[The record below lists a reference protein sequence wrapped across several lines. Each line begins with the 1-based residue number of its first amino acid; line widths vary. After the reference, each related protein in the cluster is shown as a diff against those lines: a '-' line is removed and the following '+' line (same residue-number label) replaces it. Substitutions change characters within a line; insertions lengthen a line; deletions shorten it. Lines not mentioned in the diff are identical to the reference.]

1 MAATIVAAR
10 QVFGNVDP
18 ASQIWKQVEYNTAQ
32 TGTNIWTP
40 ASGKKLVITS
50 LDVMVGGSTGGLVT
64 IWGAPSGTTTF
75 TPNNTDQTFFKGEF
89 APNANSKPGA
99 LKNPPVPMFSDTVND
114 CLKITTSAGMTVYI
128 TVYGYEI

>member
-10 QVFGNVDP
+10 QVFGNVDS
-18 ASQIWKQVEYNTAQ
+18 ASQIWKQVEYTAAQ

-64 IWGAPSGTTTF
+64 IWGAPTGTTTF
-75 TPNNTDQTFFKGEF
+75 TPNNTDQTFFRGEF

-114 CLKITTSAGMTVYI
+114 CLKITTSAAMNVYI

>member
-18 ASQIWKQVEYNTAQ
+18 ASQIWKQVEYATAQ

-50 LDVMVGGSTGGLVT
+50 LDIMVGGSTGGLVT
-64 IWGAPSGTTTF
+64 IWGAPTGTTAF
-75 TPNNTDQTFFKGEF
+75 TPGTNQAFFRGEF

-99 LKNPPVPMFSDTVND
+99 LKNPPVPMFSDTAND